1 MYVYLSNNPKDI
13 LMKKIQLMALAT
25 FALVLTSCGDTK
37 KEPVNAPEPQVE
49 ATATN
54 TAAVPETPA
63 TTNTDALNPEHGQPG
78 HRCDIPVG
86 APLNTPAGGNQA
98 NMPTQ
103 ATTAPQGNQPFLV
116 NDDAKQRL
124 GGATPTATSGNL
136 NPAHGQ
142 PGHRCDIPV
151 GQPLS

>member
-1 MYVYLSNNPKDI
+1 
-13 LMKKIQLMALAT
+13 MKKIQLMALAT
-25 FALVLTSCGDTK
+25 FALVLTSCGETK
-37 KEPVNAPEPQVE
+37 KEPVNTPEPQVE
-49 ATATN
+49 TTTAN
-54 TAAVPETPA
+54 TAAPEAPA
-63 TTNTDALNPEHGQPG
+63 TSNTEALNPEHGQPG

-86 APLNTPAGGNQA
+86 TPLSTPVGGNQAA

-103 ATTAPQGNQPFLV
+103 ATPAPQGNQPFLV

-124 GGATPTATSGNL
+124 GGAPAATSGNL